1 MAEEIYIRT
10 TASDGRDISGTYSL
24 SGKTIMVTLFDGS
37 SKISQ
42 LGNLST
48 DVIAKML
55 LRELDRKR
63 RGVS

>member
-10 TASDGRDISGTYSL
+10 TASDGRDISGTYSV

-42 LGNLST
+42 LGNLPT
-48 DVIAKML
+48 AIIAKML

-63 RGVS
+63 RGES

>member
-1 MAEEIYIRT
+1 V
-10 TASDGRDISGTYSL
+10 
-24 SGKTIMVTLFDGS
+24 VTLFDGS